1 MSIPYIIF
9 CVSLAICSSISK
21 MCLESV
27 PTVSVVPRCPS
38 NAKEWVSAAKQKS
51 CNELGRIQ
59 TCTNPDKFVYHC
71 VLNKQGTQL
80 LEVCAPTWFL
90 TGYCAR
96 FSEEDK
102 GIINDPDLDCTK
114 FDSPCPTRFLSN
126 ESYKYQTCYQ
136 KIGQKS
142 KMLHLEKDGTKTT
155 LTYVFLAIF
164 AITTIVLLIL
174 LCSGWKMK
182 RKHIRSKK
190 TNKGDSESEKEIRHL
205 IEDETSDHISNSENP
220 YRKQSSVDSET
231 IEYKSLSGVRQGCC
245 SLKGISTVGDVL
257 DALSR
262 KLDIQ
267 RQFLSIVDTTTGQ
280 ILNEEDLI
288 KHLHITCIE
297 LMIGNEN
304 RNNGFSGKDGGNVE
318 TDVIDN
324 KKLTGGKCQMS
335 CGHFTAP
342 DSLFNYAMKELPCSS
357 DPCLQCPGC
366 KDKEWNVDELV
377 TKCNM
382 SPDEKLFF
390 YYVVFINKRTDDL
403 KREYKNYDSMPCLS
417 NLDPSLEFQTVGP
430 AKSLSEL

>member
-1 MSIPYIIF
+1 MCPESI
-9 CVSLAICSSISK
+9 
-21 MCLESV
+21 
-27 PTVSVVPRCPS
+27 PTVSVVPQCPS
-38 NAKEWVSAAKQKS
+38 NAKEWISAAKQKS
-51 CNELGRIQ
+51 CNELGQIQ

-71 VLNKQGTQL
+71 VLNKQATQM

-142 KMLHLEKDGTKTT
+142 KLTHLEKNGTPTT

-164 AITTIVLLIL
+164 AIATVVLLIL
-174 LCSGWKMK
+174 LCSGWKLK
-182 RKHIRSKK
+182 RKHITSIK
-190 TNKGDSESEKEIRHL
+190 TNEGDSESEKEIRNL
-205 IEDETSDHISNSENP
+205 IENETSNHTLNGQNSFP
-220 YRKQSSVDSET
+220 SSVDSET
-231 IEYKSLSGVRQGCC
+231 IEYKSLSGVRKGCC
-245 SLKGISTVGDVL
+245 SLKGINTVSDVL
-257 DALSR
+257 DALSID
-262 KLDIQ
+262 LGIQ

-280 ILNEEDLI
+280 ILNKEDPI
-288 KHLHITCIE
+288 KHLHVKCIE

-304 RNNGFSGKDGGNVE
+304 RTNGFPGKDGGNVE

-324 KKLTGGKCQMS
+324 RKLTSGKCRMS

-342 DSLFNYAMKELPCSS
+342 DSLFNYAVKEFPCSS
-357 DPCLQCPGC
+357 DSCLQCPGC
-366 KDKEWNVDELV
+366 KDKGWNVDELV

-382 SPDEKLFF
+382 STDEQLFF
-390 YYVVFINKRTDDL
+390 YKVAIINKRPNDL
-403 KREYKNYDSMPCLS
+403 KEYHNSMPCLS
-417 NLDPSLEFQTVGP
+417 NRDTSWGSPTVGT